1 MLALPL
7 ITVHVGAHP
16 LKLAAHAQT
25 GETNDILARSRE
37 QSNGQSSNG
46 HPHSHT
52 NVNSERILRTLLATV
67 RAGLLFLP
75 DRTGTEFAAD
85 RHLCLQELFGIFIH
99 PHDGV
104 PLHSRDHIEEGMLRT
119 LERHALGFNAAVGQ
133 AWNYYSGRP
142 GPNGRANGNSPN
154 GHPQTSDNSYT
165 DPLAEVRESVLSY
178 HASGVT
184 EEAKGKYLEDLLLIF
199 TSRRVWSWGGAS
211 EEERTWLHHFRVHAL
226 ALKDAM
232 YEAYAYYHA
241 SRHLSLDHLAEMDYL

>member
-37 QSNGQSSNG
+37 QSNVQPSNG

-52 NVNSERILRTLLATV
+52 NVNSELILRTLLGTV

-99 PHDGV
+99 PHDAV
-104 PLHSRDHIEEGMLRT
+104 PLHSRDPREEGMLRT
-119 LERHALGFNAAVGQ
+119 LERHALGFNATMGQ

-142 GPNGRANGNSPN
+142 GNGRANGNSPN

-184 EEAKGKYLEDLLLIF
+184 EEAKGKHLEDLLLIF
-199 TSRRVWSWGGAS
+199 TSPRVRSWGGAS
-211 EEERTWLHHFRVHAL
+211 EEERTWLHHFRDHAL
-226 ALKDAM
+226 PLKDTM
-232 YEAYAYYHA
+232 YEAYTYYHVF
-241 SRHLSLDHLAEMDYL
+241 RNLSLDHLAEIYYL